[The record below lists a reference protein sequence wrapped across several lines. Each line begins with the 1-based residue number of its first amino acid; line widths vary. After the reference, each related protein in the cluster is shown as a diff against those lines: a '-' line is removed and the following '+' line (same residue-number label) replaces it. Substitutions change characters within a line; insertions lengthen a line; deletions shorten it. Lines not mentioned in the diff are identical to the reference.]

1 MWQQEKKDSAIV
13 SLALLLSL
21 ATSPMAV
28 HLFVPTPVL
37 AQSAT
42 DADSFP
48 LPTSVE
54 DGTTVRIDGSMNLAA
69 INQSLKQGFEQEFS
83 GANVEVASNG
93 ADVAIS
99 ALIDGTVDLV
109 AIARG
114 LTPDEQAQGL
124 VQLPFQRENI
134 AIIVST
140 DNPFQGG
147 LTDQQFADIFRG
159 KITDW
164 SEIGASE
171 GTIRFIDR
179 PETSDTRNTFR
190 TYPAFTGA
198 EFATGSN
205 ATQIEEDNTAEIVK
219 QLGNDGISYAMAH
232 QVSQLSNVRVIPIN
246 DILPDNPNYPYS
258 QPLVYAYRQNPSP
271 NVANFLG
278 FTLAVPGQQAIETGR
293 AAAAAA
299 IAQGEVQT
307 APANTQ
313 TVSEEQQS
321 PETNLEDIPL
331 WWLLLPISVIVVLL
345 MWLIRSRIWATEAQ
359 NKTTDANL
367 KESMENEVAIDNISI
382 DTPVSEPFPEMPSN
396 DDALTAGA
404 VAAMGEHLE
413 EKSPLKTNDESNST
427 ETESFDN
434 PDSLWDIEAP
444 AAVVNTPYPQLPD
457 VPQVVSEE
465 LPLSEVVS
473 EAENSEIKDFGDEI
487 AEQPQVEPDLGLI
500 EDIFSTETTDLAGNM
515 ATADNLWSENDD
527 DIFATETTDLGG
539 DIAPE
544 YNVSSQHDDDD
555 DTMVF
560 SNCDET
566 ILPPSDE
573 KISENVVIS
582 HPSLPDITEDI
593 LNVVADAAEPGNNLS
608 EEIDIFAD
616 SATFEGTG
624 LENEREVLSDITE
637 PTWFDV
643 DGEQSL
649 VLKYRNAEWA
659 YATWFI
665 GESCQQALENN
676 GISQLA
682 LRLYD
687 VTDLDLSYQTPQFV
701 EEYEI
706 DSGIE
711 LYVAI
716 PHSDHDYIA
725 EIGYVTEG
733 DRWVIITRSQRIRV
747 FATPVEDTTEDPVN
761 LDGEQSI
768 VLKPRNSEWAYAS
781 WYISETCQ
789 QALANNGI
797 SQLALR
803 LYDVTDLDLSY
814 QTSQFVEEYE
824 IESGIELYVAIPHS
838 DHDYIAEIGYVTEG
852 DRWITI
858 TRSDRVRVFDTASPE
873 DTTEAPVINLDGEQS
888 IVVKP
893 RNPEWAYATWY
904 ISESCQQTLAN
915 HDISQLALRLYDVT
929 DLDLSYQT
937 PQFVEKYE
945 IESGIEAYVAIPDSD
960 HDYIAEIGYVTEG
973 DRWITITRS
982 DRVRVF
988 DTPLKD
994 TTEDPVLNLDGEQ
1007 SIVLQ
1012 PQNAEWAAASW
1023 SISETYQQTLAN
1035 NGISQLV
1042 VRLYDVTDLD
1052 LSYQTPELGQ
1062 EYKLESGIEKKYL
1075 AIPQSD
1081 RDYIAEI
1088 GYVTDSDIWV
1098 TIARSARVRIFGI
1111 PLTNTTDD
1119 NISTADTEL
1128 VDLSTTQNESSILL
1142 KTRTPKWAYATWY
1155 ISTTDKQMLQSN
1167 SRSQLYLRLYDV
1179 TDLDL
1184 SYHTP
1189 QLVQKYECDEIT
1201 SDRYVAIPATDHD
1214 YIAEIG
1220 YLTAGD
1226 RWEMI
1231 VRSEKIRVFS
1241 RPQPDFWF
1249 VADAELIIHGSTEPG
1264 ATVNIAGKPITLK
1277 ADGTFHLRV
1286 PFSDDSI
1293 DYLMTAIA
1301 ANEEHSTTIRKK
1313 FSQENSDS

>member
-21 ATSPMAV
+21 ATTPMAV

-48 LPTSVE
+48 LPTTVE

-159 KITDW
+159 NITDW
-164 SEIGASE
+164 SELGASE

-190 TYPAFTGA
+190 TYPAFTGD

-205 ATQIEEDNTAEIVK
+205 ATQIDEDNTAEIVQ
-219 QLGNDGISYAMAH
+219 QLGNDGISYAMVH
-232 QVSQLSNVRVIPIN
+232 HVSQLPNVRVIPIN

-258 QPLVYAYRQNPSP
+258 QPLVYAYRENPSP
-271 NVANFLG
+271 NVTDFLG
-278 FTLAVPGQQAIETGR
+278 FTLAVPGQQAIEAGR

-307 APANTQ
+307 APANAQ

-331 WWLLLPISVIVVLL
+331 WWLLLPISVIFLLL
-345 MWLIRSRIWATEAQ
+345 MWLVRSRIWAIQPQ

-367 KESMENEVAIDNISI
+367 KESMDNEVAIDDISI
-382 DTPVSEPFPEMPSN
+382 DTPVGEPFPEMPSH

-404 VAAMGEHLE
+404 VMGEHLG
-413 EKSPLKTNDESNST
+413 EKSPLKSHEVSNST

-457 VPQVVSEE
+457 VPQAISEE
-465 LPLSEVVS
+465 LPLAEVAS
-473 EAENSEIKDFGDEI
+473 EAENSEIKGFGDEI
-487 AEQPQVEPDLGLI
+487 AEQPQVEPDLDLI
-500 EDIFSTETTDLAGNM
+500 EDIFSTETTDLAGDM
-515 ATADNLWSENDD
+515 ATADNPWSENDD
-527 DIFATETTDLGG
+527 DIFSTETTDLGG

-566 ILPPSDE
+566 ILPATDE

-593 LNVVADAAEPGNNLS
+593 LNVVADAAEPMNNLS

-624 LENEREVLSDITE
+624 LVDERDVLSDTTE
-637 PTWFDV
+637 SPWFDV

-649 VLKYRNAEWA
+649 DLKYRNAEWA

-665 GESCQQALENN
+665 SESCQQALENN
-676 GISQLA
+676 GVSQLA

-706 DSGIE
+706 DSQIE
-711 LYVAI
+711 LYIAI

-725 EIGYVTEG
+725 EIGYVTQG

-747 FATPVEDTTEDPVN
+747 FATPVEDTTADPVN

-768 VLKPRNSEWAYAS
+768 VLKPRNAEWAYAT

-789 QALANNGI
+789 QALANHDI

-803 LYDVTDLDLSY
+803 LYDVTNLDLSY
-814 QTSQFVEEYE
+814 QTPQFVEEYE

-838 DHDYIAEIGYVTEG
+838 DHDYIAEIGYVT
-852 DRWITI
+852 
-858 TRSDRVRVFDTASPE
+858 
-873 DTTEAPVINLDGEQS
+873 Q
-888 IVVKP
+888 
-893 RNPEWAYATWY
+893 
-904 ISESCQQTLAN
+904 
-915 HDISQLALRLYDVT
+915 
-929 DLDLSYQT
+929 
-937 PQFVEKYE
+937 
-945 IESGIEAYVAIPDSD
+945 
-960 HDYIAEIGYVTEG
+960 G

-988 DTPLKD
+988 DTPPED

-1023 SISETYQQTLAN
+1023 YISETYQQTLAN

-1042 VRLYDVTDLD
+1042 LRLYDVTDLD

-1062 EYKLESGIEKKYL
+1062 EYELESGIEKKYL

-1088 GYVTDSDIWV
+1088 GYVTDSDIWI
-1098 TIARSARVRIFGI
+1098 TIARSERVRIFGI

-1128 VDLSTTQNESSILL
+1128 VDLSTTNNQSSILL
-1142 KTRTPKWAYATWY
+1142 KNRTPKWAYATWS

-1167 SRSQLYLRLYDV
+1167 SISQLYLRLYDV

-1184 SYHTP
+1184 SYQTP

-1201 SDRYVAIPATDHD
+1201 SDRYVAIPAIDHD

-1241 RPQPDFWF
+1241 RPQADFWF

-1277 ADGTFHLRV
+1277 SDGTFHLRV

-1313 FSQENSDS
+1313 FSQENSES